1 LQEAYKI
8 DRHCIRH
15 NPATVLR
22 TQTSSRQNDK
32 GENVGA
38 KPSEKRSQDPALK
51 QRNNSDLTLEIATTY
66 SSKGATTL

>member
-1 LQEAYKI
+1 
-8 DRHCIRH
+8 
-15 NPATVLR
+15 VL
-22 TQTSSRQNDK
+22 TKQTFSRQKEK

-38 KPSEKRSQDPALK
+38 KPSEKSSQDPALK